1 MVFTDARSTL
11 RALKTAGS
19 LARGLGAHIRLLVP
33 HIVPFPIPLEERLVG
48 TAFLERRFCTLFGGV
63 KVDTRVDVRLCR
75 TRWQMLQRVL
85 EPGSVVVLGG
95 RCRWWPTAENRLAR
109 KLRAAGHHVVLSV
122 EKPAHNFF
130 MPFL

>member
-1 MVFTDARSTL
+1 VVFTDARSTL

-19 LARGLGAHIRLLVP
+19 LAKGLGAHIRLLVP
-33 HIVPFPIPLEERLVG
+33 HCIAFPIPLEECLVG
-48 TAFLERRFCTLFGGV
+48 TAFLERRFRTVVAGV

-85 EPGSVVVLGG
+85 APGSVVVLGG
-95 RCRWWPTAENRLAR
+95 RRCWWPTAEGGLAR

-122 EKPAHNFF
+122 EKF
-130 MPFL
+130 